1 MDEFLEQN
9 QKMIYKIA
17 LELFIDYF
25 LLFLPAELREL
36 NSGFSVDN
44 TLK

>member
-1 MDEFLEQN
+1 
-9 QKMIYKIA
+9 MIYNIA

-25 LLFLPAELREL
+25 LLFLPAELGER

>member
-1 MDEFLEQN
+1 
-9 QKMIYKIA
+9 MIDNIA